1 MDMENQQDQQ
11 LIQSRR
17 SQMITAAEKEKSVL
31 AAFFLSLL
39 LGPLGLFYAT
49 IKGGIIMTFIAV
61 VFCLFAV
68 LTHSPMLL
76 TIVIAGVWIGALIW
90 AYNAAKRTIS
100 NMETRIKYRNNESVF
115 FKSLILFFAFVI
127 TIPLIIVLL
136 YIIKQ
141 GVTQVNWNF
150 LTNVPAPVGEPGG
163 GIANA
168 LVGSIVIILMS
179 SIVAIP
185 LGIMAGIYLSE
196 NPGTK
201 LAYYSGLCV
210 DILQGVPSI
219 VVGIV
224 VYFWIVKPLGTFSAM
239 SGSVALAIMMLPIV
253 IRSTEQ
259 TLRLL
264 PPSLKEAALSLGV
277 PYHRVILK
285 VIVPCGFAGILSG
298 IMLSVARIIGE
309 TAPLLFTAFGNPYL
323 TIHLSKP
330 KESFFAL
337 AKPMESLPHLIY
349 TYATSPYDDWHNLA
363 WGASFILLMF
373 VLFLNIFTKLLTR
386 KWNIQL

>member
-1 MDMENQQDQQ
+1 MD
-11 LIQSRR
+11 
-17 SQMITAAEKEKSVL
+17 A
-31 AAFFLSLL
+31 
-39 LGPLGLFYAT
+39 
-49 IKGGIIMTFIAV
+49 
-61 VFCLFAV
+61 
-68 LTHSPMLL
+68 
-76 TIVIAGVWIGALIW
+76 
-90 AYNAAKRTIS
+90 
-100 NMETRIKYRNNESVF
+100 RIKIRNTKSMLFKGLIVF
-115 FKSLILFFAFVI
+115 LAFLITL
-127 TIPLIIVLL
+127 PLIVVLL

-141 GVTQVNWNF
+141 GVTQVNWHF
-150 LTNVPAPVGEPGG
+150 LTNVPKPVGEVGG

-168 LVGSIVIILMS
+168 LVGSLLMVGMGSVI
-179 SIVAIP
+179 AIP
-185 LGIMAGIYLSE
+185 VGMLAGIYLSE
-196 NPGTK
+196 NPHTK
-201 LAYYSGLCV
+201 LAYWSGLCV

-224 VYFWIVKPLGTFSAM
+224 VYLWIVKPLGTFSAI

-277 PYHRVILK
+277 PYHRVIIK
-285 VIVPCGFAGILSG
+285 VIIPCGFAGILSG

-309 TAPLLFTAFGNPYL
+309 TAPLLFTALGNTYL
-323 TIHLSKP
+323 SYKVTG
-330 KESFFAL
+330 
-337 AKPMESLPHLIY
+337 PMESLPHLIY

-373 VLFLNIFTKLLTR
+373 VLTLNIFTKLITR

>member
-1 MDMENQQDQQ
+1 MDA
-11 LIQSRR
+11 R
-17 SQMITAAEKEKSVL
+17 
-31 AAFFLSLL
+31 
-39 LGPLGLFYAT
+39 LGLRNTKSILFKAV
-49 IKGGIIMTFIAV
+49 II
-61 VFCLFAV
+61 
-68 LTHSPMLL
+68 
-76 TIVIAGVWIGALIW
+76 
-90 AYNAAKRTIS
+90 
-100 NMETRIKYRNNESVF
+100 
-115 FKSLILFFAFVI
+115 FFAFVI

-141 GVTQVNWNF
+141 GVMQVNWHF
-150 LTNVPAPVGEPGG
+150 LTHIPAPEGETGG

-168 LVGSIVIILMS
+168 LVGSVIIVAMS

-185 LGIMAGIYLSE
+185 VGMLAGIYLSE
-196 NPGTK
+196 NPGTR
-201 LAYYSGLCV
+201 LAYWSGLCV

-224 VYFWIVKPLGTFSAM
+224 VYFWIVKPIGFSAV
-239 SGSVALAIMMLPIV
+239 SGSIALAIMMLPIV

-259 TLRLL
+259 TLLLL

-298 IMLSVARIIGE
+298 IILSIARIIGE
-309 TAPLLFTAFGNPYL
+309 TAPLLFTALGSSLFSTNIL
-323 TIHLSKP
+323 
-330 KESFFAL
+330 
-337 AKPMESLPHLIY
+337 KPMESLPHLIY
-349 TYATSPYDDWHNLA
+349 TYATSPYDDQHDLA

-373 VLFLNIFTKLLTR
+373 VLLLNIFTKLITR